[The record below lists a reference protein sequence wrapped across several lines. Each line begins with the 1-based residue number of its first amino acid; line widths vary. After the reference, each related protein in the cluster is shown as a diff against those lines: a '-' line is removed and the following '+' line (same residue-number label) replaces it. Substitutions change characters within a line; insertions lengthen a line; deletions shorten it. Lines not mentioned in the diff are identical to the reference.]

1 MQTQELGQSGRLNA
15 MTAYLDHVIASSQKD
30 DGPIATPPAKIAC
43 AIAAPLGAV
52 GLEALLACGFGL
64 CVAQCHRQAFDNQ
77 LSFRD
82 RKSVV
87 EGKSVSVRVD
97 LGGCRIIKK
106 KKTQAK
112 I

>member
-1 MQTQELGQSGRLNA
+1 

-77 LSFRD
+77 LSFRAI
-82 RKSVV
+82 
-87 EGKSVSVRVD
+87 
-97 LGGCRIIKK
+97 GCRLPNRLFQNYAIARQRPAHRHPMLIF
-106 KKTQAK
+106 TAPGRPPPEP
-112 I
+112 

>member
-1 MQTQELGQSGRLNA
+1 

-77 LSFRD
+77 LSFRAI
-82 RKSVV
+82 
-87 EGKSVSVRVD
+87 
-97 LGGCRIIKK
+97 GCRLPIGTFQHYAIEIGRASCRERVC
-106 KKTQAK
+106 QYV
-112 I
+112 

>member
-77 LSFRD
+77 LSFRAI
-82 RKSVV
+82 
-87 EGKSVSVRVD
+87 
-97 LGGCRIIKK
+97 GCRPIGR
-106 KKTQAK
+106 ARLNSSHSCASRMP
-112 I
+112 